1 MRDNAKTSK
10 IVQLGGGSITDY
22 SSGGNQTEVCVCVCA
37 RVCVCAHVCVCAC
50 VCAHICVLYENFQ
63 IGKTQLSYPPQYDF
77 LNKGI
82 RENPANIFLF
92 EKKL

>member
-37 RVCVCAHVCVCAC
+37 CVRVCVCVCTRVCVS
-50 VCAHICVLYENFQ
+50 VQ
-63 IGKTQLSYPPQYDF
+63 IGSLEGAV
-77 LNKGI
+77 L
-82 RENPANIFLF
+82 
-92 EKKL
+92 